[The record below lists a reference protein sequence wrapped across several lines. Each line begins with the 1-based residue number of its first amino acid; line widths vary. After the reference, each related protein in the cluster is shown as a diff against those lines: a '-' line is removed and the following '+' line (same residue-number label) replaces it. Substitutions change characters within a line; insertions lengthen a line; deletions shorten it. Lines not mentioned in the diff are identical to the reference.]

1 MIAIPRRVFVFSG
14 HLVDAAGR
22 ATPRFPNDTAT
33 IERVRRALAEVL
45 ESCAAGPGDLA
56 LTQGA
61 CGGDLLFSALCIERR
76 LALRWLQ
83 PATEET
89 FIEGSV
95 ARGGQGWREL
105 YAALR
110 ESLDLPPQAM
120 PAVLGA
126 ALDAAADPY
135 ARCNRWLLD
144 TARAYGLDKL
154 QLIALW
160 DFDADDRAGGT
171 ADMIEDARQLT
182 DRIALVDILASTS
195 RSPGAA

>member
-14 HLVDAAGR
+14 HLVDADGR
-22 ATPRFPNDTAT
+22 ATPRFPNDAAT

-45 ESCAAGPGDLA
+45 ESCAAGAGDLA

-61 CGGDLLFSALCIERR
+61 CGGDLLFSALCVERK

-83 PATEET
+83 PATEDA

-95 ARGGQGWREL
+95 ARGGERWCEL

-120 PAVLGA
+120 PAVLGP
-126 ALDAAADPY
+126 ALDETTDPY

-154 QLIALW
+154 QFIALW
-160 DFDADDRAGGT
+160 DFDTNDRAGGT
-171 ADMIEDARQLT
+171 ADMIEDARLLT
-182 DRIALVDILASTS
+182 HRIALVNILAADLDV
-195 RSPGAA
+195 P